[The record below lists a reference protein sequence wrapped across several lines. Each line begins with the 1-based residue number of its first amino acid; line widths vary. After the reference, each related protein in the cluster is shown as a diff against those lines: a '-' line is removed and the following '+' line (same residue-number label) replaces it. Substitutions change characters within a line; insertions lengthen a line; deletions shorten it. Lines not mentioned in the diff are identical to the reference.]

1 MSRPR
6 GPRRFEAFRYHRV
19 MHQDIGGV
27 HSGSVGDP
35 ARFLDLGALDA
46 GLAASA
52 LPRDAGRVALIV
64 RRVAPAGVREAL
76 DRVEVTPAA
85 GVPGDAWGRA
95 PDPDPQAQLAVMQLD
110 VAALVAN
117 GQPLELFGDNLIVEL
132 DLSSGNLPPGS
143 RLRAGGATLEVT
155 PLPHNGCRKFR
166 ARFGADALRFV
177 SRAETRHRNLRGVYM
192 RVVEAGEVA
201 PGDPVT
207 VLRRGGDAA

>member
-6 GPRRFEAFRYHRV
+6 RARADLTRYHLG
-19 MHQDIGGV
+19 MHQDIGGI
-27 HSGSVGDP
+27 HSGSVGAP
-35 ARFLDLGALDA
+35 SHFLGLDALDA
-46 GLAASA
+46 GLAASTA
-52 LPRDAGRVALIV
+52 PRDVGRVVLIV
-64 RRVAPAGVREAL
+64 RRVAPAGVREPL
-76 DRVEVTPAA
+76 PRVEVSPGA
-85 GVPGDAWGRA
+85 GVPGDAWGRGQT
-95 PDPDPQAQLAVMQLD
+95 PDPQAQLTVMQAD
-110 VAALVAN
+110 VATLVAN
-117 GQPLELFGDNLIVEL
+117 GQPLELFGDNLIVDL
-132 DLSSGNLPPGS
+132 DLSSGNLPTGS

-201 PGDPVT
+201 AGDPVT